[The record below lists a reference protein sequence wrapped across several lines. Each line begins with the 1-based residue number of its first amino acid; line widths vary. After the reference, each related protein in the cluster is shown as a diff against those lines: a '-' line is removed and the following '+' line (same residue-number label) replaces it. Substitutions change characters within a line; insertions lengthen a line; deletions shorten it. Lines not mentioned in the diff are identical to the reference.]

1 MPVVHL
7 TDRALIRAK
16 GLDARSF
23 LHHLVT
29 CNIETLEVGGSRF
42 GALLTPQ
49 GKIISDFLV
58 YGEGEDSF
66 LIDAPRERAEDLK
79 KRLLFHRLRA
89 KVQFDALDD
98 MAVAAVFGGDA
109 APAGAQVFADPRVET
124 LGQRAVLP
132 LAEAQAIGGD
142 LAAYDAHRI
151 ALAVPTGGA
160 DFAYNET
167 FPHEADMDQLNGVD
181 FKKGCFV
188 GQEVVSRMQYRSTAR
203 NRAVEAVFAK
213 TPETGVEIMAGEK
226 SVGRIS
232 SVAGGQGIA
241 MVRIDRAFDARTDG
255 VPLKAGDIDVELRLP
270 PWATFSMDWERK

>member
-49 GKIISDFLV
+49 GKIISDFLI

-213 TPETGVEIMAGEK
+213 TPEAGVEIMAGEK